1 MRNIT
6 TLLIALMLVTV
17 NSASLAAKPRKSKAP
32 SVKIQR
38 ASRAVTQIQE
48 QPEKR
53 KNLKKSK
60 KDAKAA
66 KQKPQKAAT
75 QKTQGKSKEGIKKSA
90 QPKTKKSKNT
100 AREKEEAQK
109 LKAVV
114 KEWQQCKK
122 DMEPLQL
129 KDLVEENHRLKTQ
142 NRKLEINVQELALKL
157 KTSEDKVRTS
167 EQDVIQLTRLENEL
181 DTLRKAAINIGDA
194 PIDLEDLPADS
205 YRVDQATGQVF
216 INGVLDDRYG
226 VDQETGKPFI
236 KGILF
241 KVQISASKE
250 LDLSHVLVDD
260 SHHKNLEQEKADGLN
275 KYTMGHF
282 RNYWEADKLKKG
294 LRSMGIRRAWIV
306 PYKDGKRVLLK
317 EVLNTVI
324 DKKKK

>member
-6 TLLIALMLVTV
+6 ALLIALMLTTA

-32 SVKIQR
+32 SAKIQKALR
-38 ASRAVTQIQE
+38 AGTQIKE
-48 QPEKR
+48 EPAKR

-60 KDAKAA
+60 KDATPA
-66 KQKPQKAAT
+66 KP
-75 QKTQGKSKEGIKKSA
+75 KTHGKSKEGIKKSA
-90 QPKTKKSKNT
+90 RPKTKKSKNT
-100 AREKEEAQK
+100 AKEKQEAQE
-109 LKAVV
+109 LKEVV
-114 KEWQQCKK
+114 KEWQQRKK

-129 KDLVEENHRLKTQ
+129 KDLVEENHRLKAQ
-142 NRKLEINVQELALKL
+142 NHKLEINVQELALKL

-167 EQDVIQLTRLENEL
+167 EQHVIQLTRLKNEL
-181 DTLRKAAINIGDA
+181 DTLRKAAIHIGDA

-226 VDQETGKPFI
+226 VDQKTGKPFI

-241 KVQISASKE
+241 KVQISASQE
-250 LDLSHVLVDD
+250 LDLSDVLVDD

-282 RNYWEADKLKKG
+282 RNYWGADKLKKG
-294 LRSMGIRRAWIV
+294 LRSMGIRGAWIV
-306 PYKDGKRVLLK
+306 PYQDGERVLLK
-317 EVLNTVI
+317 EVLSTVI